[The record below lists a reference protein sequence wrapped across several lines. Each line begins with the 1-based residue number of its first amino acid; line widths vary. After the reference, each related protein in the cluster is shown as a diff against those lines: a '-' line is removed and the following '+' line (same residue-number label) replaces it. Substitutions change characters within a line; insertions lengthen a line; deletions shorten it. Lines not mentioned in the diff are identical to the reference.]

1 VNFASLDMS
10 RSAAPAS
17 ISLQA
22 SLIIAVLCS
31 STVVAA
37 AAGLRSDAAK
47 AWSTY
52 VSATERRIA
61 RELASPA
68 KFLAIDFDPDAAAER
83 RAVMGGTIVV
93 RRIETLDARG
103 GKMSAPSAR
112 IHHWRGD
119 VLIHGVT
126 VAQLI
131 DRLEGGALPRQDD
144 VERGGVLE
152 REPGRLK
159 LYLRLRRKMLV
170 TVVYNTEHV
179 ATFARYGGSRA
190 TSTSVATKI
199 AELAD
204 PDTPEER
211 ELSAGNDRGFLWGLR
226 AYWRYEDVVGGAI
239 AECESLALSRDAPAL
254 VRYLV
259 DPLIESTA
267 RESMTRTLNALR
279 TQFGSP

>member
-1 VNFASLDMS
+1 MLCGSTVLTAAASLS
-10 RSAAPAS
+10 
-17 ISLQA
+17 
-22 SLIIAVLCS
+22 
-31 STVVAA
+31 
-37 AAGLRSDAAK
+37 SDAAR
-47 AWSTY
+47 AWTTY
-52 VSATERRIA
+52 VSATESRIA
-61 RELASPA
+61 SELASSK
-68 KFLAIDFDPDAAAER
+68 KFLAIDFDPDGATER
-83 RAVMGGTIVV
+83 RAVRGGTIVI

-103 GKMSAPSAR
+103 GRMSAPSAR

-119 VLIHGVT
+119 VLIRGVT
-126 VAQLI
+126 VAQLM
-131 DRLEGGALPRQDD
+131 DRLESGALPTQDD
-144 VERGGVLE
+144 VERGSVLE

-179 ATFARYGGSRA
+179 ATFTRYGGSRA

-204 PDTPEER
+204 PDTVDER

-226 AYWRYEDVVGGAI
+226 AYWRYEEVAGGAI

-267 RESMTRTLNALR
+267 RESMARTLNALS
-279 TQFGSP
+279 TQFGHP